1 LAGILYCVGTVE
13 ISPQRI
19 EMLLVCA
26 QVLGIPTLISFLKRI
41 RQSIAAGKISKEPP
55 PIPTPPPPPSLAVG
69 VQFLEMTFVEMKVRV
84 SDY

>member
-1 LAGILYCVGTVE
+1 VGTVE

-55 PIPTPPPPPSLAVG
+55 PIPTPPPAPSLAVG
-69 VQFLEMTFVEMKVRV
+69 WPPNYLAIFVQLLEIDCEL
-84 SDY
+84 YIC